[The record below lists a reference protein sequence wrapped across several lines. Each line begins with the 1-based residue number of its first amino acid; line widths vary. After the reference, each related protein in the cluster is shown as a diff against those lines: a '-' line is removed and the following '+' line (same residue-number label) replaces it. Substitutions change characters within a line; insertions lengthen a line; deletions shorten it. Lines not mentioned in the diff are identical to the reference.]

1 MKKKKELNL
10 DTPEHVDS
18 GNMNPM
24 HDICGCH
31 DGIDMENTPQFHST
45 TNFPKR
51 HHSTILQTKQKFMHP
66 KIRLLGGS
74 YFLR

>member
-1 MKKKKELNL
+1 LYSKVGSHHAEGQFNPNAMKKKKELNL

-45 TNFPKR
+45 TNFPK
-51 HHSTILQTKQKFMHP
+51 
-66 KIRLLGGS
+66 
-74 YFLR
+74 